1 VRAVAAGVGGGDVG
15 HQPGFACTSDLES
28 NRGVWLPRR
37 QAEFGLKIGLACLI
51 GDANGMLFFFVSVI
65 MCCQRA
71 TSCCFPKT
79 NCDRRSSVAGSC
91 AH

>member
-1 VRAVAAGVGGGDVG
+1 MRAVAAGVGGGDVG

-51 GDANGMLFFFVSVI
+51 GDANGMLFFLFL
-65 MCCQRA
+65 
-71 TSCCFPKT
+71 
-79 NCDRRSSVAGSC
+79 
-91 AH
+91 